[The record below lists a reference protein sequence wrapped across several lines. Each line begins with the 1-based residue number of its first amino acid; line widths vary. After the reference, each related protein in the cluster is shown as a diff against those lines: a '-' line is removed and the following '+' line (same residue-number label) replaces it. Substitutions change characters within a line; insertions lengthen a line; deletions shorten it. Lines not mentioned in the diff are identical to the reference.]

1 MYTYYIY
8 IYQYIYIYLSI
19 YIYICS
25 KEQNQKKHLLLHVVL
40 ATNARKIQQM
50 QLSCCRQCTSVLTIR
65 LTQTLTSIW
74 CMHWFR
80 SYLEP
85 LHRVVWCLCRLSLA
99 CRSSWCFHWAE
110 KISVVD
116 SMIWIHFHC
125 SPTHGHASK
134 NWTTTQVWSN
144 TFKCNIGRW
153 IKFFDLGLRRPT
165 HWGGSEMGKVARPRV

>member
-1 MYTYYIY
+1 M
-8 IYQYIYIYLSI
+8 
-19 YIYICS
+19 
-25 KEQNQKKHLLLHVVL
+25 VL

-50 QLSCCRQCTSVLTIR
+50 QLWCCRQFTSVLTIR

-85 LHRVVWCLCRLSLA
+85 LHWVVWCLCRLSLA

-125 SPTHGHASK
+125 SPTHWPCKQELNNYSSLEQHLQMQYRTMDQIFWFG
-134 NWTTTQVWSN
+134 TTTPNLVGGFWNGQGCPP
-144 TFKCNIGRW
+144 K
-153 IKFFDLGLRRPT
+153 GLRSVPK
-165 HWGGSEMGKVARPRV
+165 SL